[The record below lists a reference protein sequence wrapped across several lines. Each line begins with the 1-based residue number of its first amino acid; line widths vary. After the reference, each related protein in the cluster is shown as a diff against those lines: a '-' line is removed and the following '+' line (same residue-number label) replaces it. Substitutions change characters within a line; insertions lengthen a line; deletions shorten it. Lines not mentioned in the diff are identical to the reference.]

1 VVFEDQNDVI
11 DAFKRKELNRDAIVV
26 VRNQGAHSIGMPE
39 LHKLTPTLGLL
50 QSQGYK
56 VALVTDGRMSG
67 ASGKVPAA
75 IHLSPEAAKGGMIAK
90 LKTGDML
97 ELDAEKGTLECL
109 NIEEV
114 AQREVLASEVAGSFG
129 VGRELWNRIR
139 PLVTE
144 SEEGASFII

>member
-1 VVFEDQNDVI
+1 MNKDVV
-11 DAFKRKELNRDAIVV
+11 VV

-39 LHKLTPTLGLL
+39 LHKLTPMLTLL
-50 QSQGYK
+50 QNQGHK

-75 IHLSPEAAKGGMIAK
+75 IHLSPEAAKGGLIGK
-90 LKTGDML
+90 LQTGDVI
-97 ELDAEKGTLECL
+97 ELDATKGSLSCL

-114 AQREVLASEVAGSFG
+114 KKRENPFLVAEGSYG
-129 VGRELWNRIR
+129 VGRELFNMIR
-139 PLVTE
+139 PLVSK